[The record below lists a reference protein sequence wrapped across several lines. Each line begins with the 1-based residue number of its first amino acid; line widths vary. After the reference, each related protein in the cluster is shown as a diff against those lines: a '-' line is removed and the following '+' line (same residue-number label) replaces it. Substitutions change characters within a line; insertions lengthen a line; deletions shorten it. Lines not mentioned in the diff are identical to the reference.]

1 MVDPNRFAAVRWGR
15 EIRYRCHEVKTFN
28 ARISPGF
35 RSPVPPGLFNLESS
49 SFSRSMGGFMGEQ
62 VTIRVSSSVP
72 MSSLPTI
79 PAANPNSP
87 ARV

>member
-1 MVDPNRFAAVRWGR
+1 
-15 EIRYRCHEVKTFN
+15 
-28 ARISPGF
+28 
-35 RSPVPPGLFNLESS
+35 
-49 SFSRSMGGFMGEQ
+49 MGGFMGEQ